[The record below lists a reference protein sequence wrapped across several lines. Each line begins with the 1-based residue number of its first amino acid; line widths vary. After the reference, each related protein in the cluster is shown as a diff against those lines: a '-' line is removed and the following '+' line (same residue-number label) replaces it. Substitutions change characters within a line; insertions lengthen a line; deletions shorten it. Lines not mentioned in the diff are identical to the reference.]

1 MMVLFAFWLFIAK
14 WNSTDTKSFD
24 HKDGKFKLPMSMD
37 GGILPNSSQQK
48 MQYQLQMYNFYQ
60 VQLKNHFFLSFLVW
74 ETS

>member
-1 MMVLFAFWLFIAK
+1 MVLFAFWLFIAK
-14 WNSTDTKSFD
+14 WNSTDTKNFD
-24 HKDGKFKLPMSMD
+24 HKDGKIKLPMSMD